1 MTKTAE
7 LTTETPLFTA
17 IGQPVLADG
26 RGLRRIARAL
36 HWALVYRRECHLS
49 LACGSDGWDDY
60 PALPCAGVADTR
72 AVGTLDAIATGT
84 PRTVIDTDLWIDP
97 DTAALGSL
105 VLGAVAYVATG
116 GNTLRVTFTLTGGL
130 GTSTDTI
137 DFTIVDSAPAVDL
150 EKTVT
155 RALAALTAGDEWV
168 RLEVS
173 IQRVAGVATN
183 NELRNLRVQETELSI
198 GSVPDPEDS

>member
-7 LTTETPLFTA
+7 RTTLSPLFTA
-17 IGQPVLADG
+17 IGQPILADG
-26 RGLRRIARAL
+26 RGLRVIARAL

-49 LACGSDGWDDY
+49 MACGSDGWDDY

-72 AVGTLDAIATGT
+72 AVATLDAVATGT
-84 PRTVIDTDLWIDP
+84 PRTLVDTDLWIDA

-105 VLGAVAYVATG
+105 TLGAVAYVATV

-130 GTSTDTI
+130 GASTDTL
-137 DFTIVDSAPAVDL
+137 DFTTVDSAPAVDS
-150 EKTVT
+150 EKVAT
-155 RALAALTAGDEWV
+155 RALAAITAGDEWV

-173 IQRVAGVATN
+173 IQRIAGAATN
-183 NELRNLRVQETELSI
+183 NELRNLRVQETELAI